1 MTGPIIIIVCC
12 WIISFFFNGI
22 ESGLLSIDPVRL
34 RQNVKRRVP
43 AALRLNRLLQ
53 HPERLLATVL
63 LVTNAADIVA
73 LLLLTSQLFR
83 RYGYAGFLFALLI
96 ALPVYLFVLS
106 VLPKS
111 LFRRFPFRALVRL
124 AGVLEFT
131 SLLFSPLLEFG
142 ARLGKILLPGH
153 AGKRGR
159 VFAAREELKQIT
171 AQSEREGALTST
183 ERAMIHSVVDFRGSK
198 IRDVMVP
205 SAKVVALDSGASTQE
220 ALELG
225 ASTGLDRLPLVAADG
240 QPAGL
245 VNVLDILLE
254 RNGPKPLSE
263 YVRRIVTTT
272 DDEPAYRIMEQVR
285 GGRLGL
291 AVGPEC
297 QHKGVGHQILEA
309 LLDRARAVGVQ
320 RVFCL
325 TFEVDFFAAHGFK
338 QFSETK
344 LEPGVYEELLRSY
357 DEGVAEFLGL
367 EGVKP
372 NILGNTR
379 MLLQL

>member
-1 MTGPIIIIVCC
+1 MTAAIIIIICC

-34 RQNVKRRVP
+34 RQNVKRRAP

-63 LVTNAADIVA
+63 VVTNAADIVA

-83 RYGYAGFLFALLI
+83 WCGYAGFLFTLII

-131 SLLFSPLLEFG
+131 SILFSPFLEFG
-142 ARLGKILLPGH
+142 ARLGKLFLPGQ
-153 AGKRGR
+153 ARKRGR
-159 VFAAREELKQIT
+159 LFAAREELKQIT
-171 AQSEREGALTST
+171 SESEREGALTAT
-183 ERAMIHSVVDFRGSK
+183 ERAMIHSVVDFRSSK

-205 SAKVVALDSGASTQE
+205 SAKVAALDSSASTQE
-220 ALELG
+220 ALELS
-225 ASTGLDRLPLVAADG
+225 ASTGLDRLPLLAPDG

-245 VNVLDILLE
+245 INVLDILLE
-254 RNGPKPLSE
+254 QNGSKPLSE

-272 DDEPAYRIMEQVR
+272 DDESTYRVMQQLR
-285 GGRLGL
+285 GARLGL
-291 AVGPEC
+291 AAV
-297 QHKGVGHQILEA
+297 V
-309 LLDRARAVGVQ
+309 DRKNNFRGIV
-320 RVFCL
+320 
-325 TFEVDFFAAHGFK
+325 T
-338 QFSETK
+338 SED
-344 LEPGVYEELLRSY
+344 LVRHLVS
-357 DEGVAEFLGL
+357 A
-367 EGVKP
+367 
-372 NILGNTR
+372 GNA
-379 MLLQL
+379 